1 MKESPYITWAKTHHD
16 LRYSLAGSGVRPCP
30 RELLEPPP
38 EPFPLSGSN
47 EEGWLPLLE
56 RIASRHRQ
64 GPENVVLAQGASM
77 ANHLACAL
85 LIEHGDDVLVERP
98 VYEPLYLL
106 PRFYR
111 ANVAFFERR
120 MADGFALD
128 VDEIRRQL
136 TPRTTLLICSNLHN
150 PTGALTA
157 RATLEELGELAE
169 REDFHVLVD
178 EVYLE
183 WILDQGETSAVEL
196 GPRFI
201 ITSSLTKAY
210 GLDDLR
216 AGWIVADPGI
226 AEKLRRLNDL
236 FSIKMVHLAERW
248 AALALDR
255 APALLETLR
264 PVLETNRELV
274 DRFVAAQPAL
284 EWLVPAAGTVG
295 WVRLRGLEVDELN
308 TRLLPLETA
317 VAPGRFF
324 GAPEFF
330 RLGFGQVTELL
341 EEGLERLARG
351 LAP

>member
-38 EPFPLSGSN
+38 EPFPLSGPN

-56 RIASRHRQ
+56 RLAARYRL
-64 GPENVVLAQGASM
+64 ETDNVVLAHGASM
-77 ANHLACAL
+77 ANHLVCAQI
-85 LIEHGDDVLVERP
+85 IEHGDDVLVETP

-106 PRFYR
+106 PRFYW

-128 VDEIRRQL
+128 VDEIRRRL

-150 PTGALTA
+150 PTGALTD

-169 REDFHVLVD
+169 HEDFHVLVD

-183 WILDQGETSAVEL
+183 WLLGQGETSAIEVS
-196 GPRFI
+196 PRFI

-216 AGWIVADPGI
+216 AGWIVAESGI

-248 AALALDR
+248 AAQALAR

-264 PVLETNRELV
+264 PLLETNRQLV
-274 DRFVAAQPAL
+274 DGFIAGHPAL
-284 EWLVPAAGTVG
+284 EWLPPPAGTVG
-295 WVRLRGLEVDELN
+295 WGRLQGLEADELN
-308 TRLLPLETA
+308 THLLPLETA

-330 RLGFGQVTELL
+330 RLGFGQATELL

-351 LAP
+351 LAS

>member
-16 LRYSLAGSGVRPCP
+16 LRYNLAGSGVRPCP
-30 RELLEPPP
+30 RELLAPPP
-38 EPFPLSGSN
+38 EPFPLSGPN

-56 RIASRHRQ
+56 RVARRYRLGS
-64 GPENVVLAQGASM
+64 ENVVLAHGASM
-77 ANHLACAL
+77 ANHLVCAQI
-85 LIEHGDDVLVERP
+85 IEHGDDVLVERP

-106 PRFYR
+106 PRYYR
-111 ANVAFFERR
+111 ANVVFFERR
-120 MADGFALD
+120 WEDAFALD
-128 VDEIRRQL
+128 IDEIRRRL
-136 TPRTTLLICSNLHN
+136 TPRTTLLVCSNLHN

-157 RATLEELGELAE
+157 RTTFEELGKLAE
-169 REDFHVLVD
+169 SEDFHVLVD

-183 WILDQGETSAVEL
+183 WLLDQGEPSAIEL

-216 AGWIVADPGI
+216 AGWIVAESSI

-248 AALALDR
+248 AAQALDR
-255 APALLETLR
+255 APALLETSR
-264 PVLETNRELV
+264 PVLETNREVV
-274 DRFVAAQPAL
+274 DRFIGAHPAL
-284 EWLVPAAGTVG
+284 EWLPPAAGTVG

-308 TRLLPLETA
+308 THLFPLDTA

-330 RLGFGQVTELL
+330 RIGFGQATDLL

-351 LAP
+351 LAA

>member
-30 RELLEPPP
+30 RELLEPPL
-38 EPFPLSGSN
+38 EPFPLSGPN

-56 RIASRHRQ
+56 RIAARYRL
-64 GPENVVLAQGASM
+64 GPENVVLAHGASM
-77 ANHLACAL
+77 ANHLVCAQI
-85 LIEHGDDVLVERP
+85 IEHGDDVLVERP

-120 MADGFALD
+120 VADSFALD
-128 VDEIRRQL
+128 IDEIRRRL
-136 TPRTTLLICSNLHN
+136 TPRTTLLVCSNLHN
-150 PTGALTA
+150 PTGVLTE
-157 RATLEELGELAE
+157 RATLEKLGELADH
-169 REDFHVLVD
+169 EDFHVLVD

-183 WILDQGETSAVEL
+183 WMLDQGETSAAAL

-201 ITSSLTKAY
+201 VTSSLTKAY

-216 AGWIVADPGI
+216 AGWIVAEPRI
-226 AEKLRRLNDL
+226 VEKLRRLNDL

-248 AALALDR
+248 AAQALDC
-255 APALLETLR
+255 APALLEALR
-264 PVLETNRELV
+264 PVLEANRELV
-274 DRFVAAQPAL
+274 DSFIGAHPAL
-284 EWLVPAAGTVG
+284 EWLPPPGGTVG
-295 WVRLRGLEVDELN
+295 WVRLRGLEVEELN

-324 GAPEFF
+324 CAPEFF
-330 RLGFGQVTELL
+330 RIGLGQATELL

-351 LAP
+351 LAS

>member
-1 MKESPYITWAKTHHD
+1 
-16 LRYSLAGSGVRPCP
+16 
-30 RELLEPPP
+30 
-38 EPFPLSGSN
+38 
-47 EEGWLPLLE
+47 
-56 RIASRHRQ
+56 
-64 GPENVVLAQGASM
+64 
-77 ANHLACAL
+77 
-85 LIEHGDDVLVERP
+85 
-98 VYEPLYLL
+98 
-106 PRFYR
+106 
-111 ANVAFFERR
+111 
-120 MADGFALD
+120 
-128 VDEIRRQL
+128 
-136 TPRTTLLICSNLHN
+136 
-150 PTGALTA
+150 
-157 RATLEELGELAE
+157 
-169 REDFHVLVD
+169 VLVD

-317 VAPGRFF
+317 VVPGRFF

>member
-1 MKESPYITWAKTHHD
+1 MKESPYITWAKAQDELH
-16 LRYSLAGSGVRPCP
+16 YSLAGSGVRPCP

-38 EPFPLSGSN
+38 EPFPLSGPN

-56 RIASRHRQ
+56 RIAARYRQ
-64 GPENVVLAQGASM
+64 RPENVVLAHGASM
-77 ANHLACAL
+77 ANHLVCARV
-85 LIEHGDDVLVERP
+85 IEHGDDVLVERP

-111 ANVAFFERR
+111 ANVIFFERR
-120 MADGFALD
+120 WADGFALD
-128 VDEIRRQL
+128 VDEIRRRL
-136 TPRTTLLICSNLHN
+136 TPRTTLVICSNLHN
-150 PTGALTA
+150 PTGALTERGA
-157 RATLEELGELAE
+157 LAELAKLAE
-169 REDFHVLVD
+169 REDFHMLMD

-183 WILDQGETSAVEL
+183 WMLDQGGLSAAEL

-201 ITSSLTKAY
+201 VTSSLTKAY

-216 AGWIVADPGI
+216 AGWIVAETDI

-248 AALALDR
+248 AAQALDR
-255 APALLETLR
+255 APALLESLR
-264 PVLETNRELV
+264 PVLATNRELV
-274 DRFVAAQPAL
+274 DRFVSSHPAL
-284 EWLVPAAGTVG
+284 EWLPPAAGTVG
-295 WVRLRGLEVDELN
+295 WVRLRGLEVDEIN
-308 TRLLPLETA
+308 TRLRPLETA

-330 RLGFGQVTELL
+330 RIGFGQATELL

-351 LAP
+351 LEP